1 MKTKNAFSLIE
12 LSIVLII
19 IGLLVAGITGGASL
33 IKSAELRSLMSEI
46 RNYQTAVN
54 AYYTATG
61 ELPGSGGASSMNF
74 TDSCGAWAALASEG
88 ITDAKLKDFTGSS
101 GDYKCTGLTE
111 ATATFTID
119 NSPESK
125 LKGGLYAL
133 GYNTDMGEN
142 VIFIIATG
150 EKPTTLTAAKNTATV
165 AKTTAASITRKDA
178 KFLDEKMDNG
188 VIDSGKIYSFTGGTG
203 TTTCSYSA
211 DLATKDCATAVAI
224 GL

>member
-61 ELPGSGGASSMNF
+61 ELPGTGGASSMDF
-74 TDSCGAWAALASEG
+74 VKSCLAWAKLADEG
-88 ITDAKLKDFTGSS
+88 IIDAKPSSITGSAGS
-101 GDYKCTGLTE
+101 FTCVDLSDTK
-111 ATATFTID
+111 TFANT

-142 VIFIIATG
+142 VIFIVASG
-150 EKPTTLTAAKNTATV
+150 EKPATLTAAKNTDTV
-165 AKTTAASITRKDA
+165 AKTTVSSVSRKDA

-188 VIDSGKIYSFTGGTG
+188 VIDSGKIYSFSGGTATCAYDN
-203 TTTCSYSA
+203 TTA
-211 DLATKDCATAVAI
+211 KDCSTAVAI